1 MKSKL
6 SATAYSRYGREAAI
20 LLGQLIRAGRKE
32 RGWTAGELAD
42 RAGISRRTLQRIE
55 KGDPGCQIGGVFEAA
70 ALVGVPLFEAEPS
83 ALTRQ
88 VRQMEDKLR
97 LLPRSVRVKT
107 REVDD
112 DF

>member
-1 MKSKL
+1 MKTKRSE
-6 SATAYSRYGREAAI
+6 TAYSRYALEAVV

-32 RGWTAGELAD
+32 RGWTARELAD
-42 RAGISRRTLQRIE
+42 RAGVSRRTLQRIE
-55 KGDPGCQIGGVFEAA
+55 NGDPSCRIGGVFEAA
-70 ALVGVPLFEAEPS
+70 SLVGVPLFEAEPP
-83 ALTRQ
+83 ALARQ